1 MIFAKKIFAVSVAG
15 GILLSAC
22 TDSNLDSCG
31 NANREINLGTLADNA
46 LSGSYEDCIDTLQQ
60 DLNALRLEGRQLQG
74 EALRLNT
81 LSASLSGEE
90 RSAATRLADL
100 NATQAEL
107 IARITQVSEAGG
119 SEAQIERLV
128 SEERV
133 LRSQIGSGANGVDQA
148 TTDAIAQRQRNLNQ
162 LTLDLL

>member
-1 MIFAKKIFAVSVAG
+1 MFATKFSAGSVAG
-15 GILLSAC
+15 VILLSAC
-22 TDSNLDSCG
+22 TASNADSCSK
-31 NANREINLGTLADNA
+31 ANREISLGNLAGNV
-46 LSGSYEDCIDTLQQ
+46 LSGAYEDCIDRLQQ

-74 EALRLNT
+74 EALRLDT

-90 RSAATRLADL
+90 RSAATRLAEL

-107 IARITQVSEAGG
+107 VARIAQASEAGA

-128 SEERV
+128 SAESA
-133 LRSQIGSGANGVDQA
+133 LRRQIGSSGDGVDPA
-148 TTDAIAQRQRNLNQ
+148 TAEAIAQRQRNLNQ